1 MHDCLAVNA
10 ELSNPYWF
18 YPKAL
23 VRRQTCRHA
32 QPTPTQPALF
42 LCGDERWVYFVI
54 FVGDQKQWEVLLDWI
69 DTKGIAVDLRDPA
82 FSDPAY
88 RQANFDHIQDVVEV
102 FFLLQTAQEAYHDGQ
117 ARALPIGPIN
127 SPDDLICDEHLLARE
142 FFVEVEHDD
151 VPPAKYP
158 GAPFR
163 FSRYGSALL
172 TRAPLLGEH
181 TAELLGAQ
189 PVSRRN
195 RGGS

>member
-1 MHDCLAVNA
+1 M
-10 ELSNPYWF
+10 
-18 YPKAL
+18 
-23 VRRQTCRHA
+23 
-32 QPTPTQPALF
+32 
-42 LCGDERWVYFVI
+42 
-54 FVGDQKQWEVLLDWI
+54 
-69 DTKGIAVDLRDPA
+69 
-82 FSDPAY
+82 
-88 RQANFDHIQDVVEV
+88 VEV
-102 FFLLQTAQEAYHDGQ
+102 FFLLQTAHEAYHDGQ
-117 ARALPIGPIN
+117 ARGLPIGPIN

-163 FSRYGSALL
+163 FSRYGSAPP
-172 TRAPLLGEH
+172 TRAPMLGEH